1 MRVKT
6 LTHAALLSSLLV
18 LSAWI
23 SIPLPFTPVP
33 ITLQSLVIMIMALIL
48 PLKTSLF
55 AYLLYLLLGSM
66 GLPVF
71 ANYRAGFD
79 VLIGPTGGYLTG
91 FLFAVAWLALSKTSL
106 LFRLV
111 VAQLIIYLF
120 GIAWL
125 AFVLKISW
133 PNAMMIG
140 LYPYLLG
147 DALKV
152 IVVYGLIKKGTLS
165 RVTQSMKFNE
175 R

>member
-6 LTHAALLSSLLV
+6 LTYSALLSSLLV

-33 ITLQSLVIMIMALIL
+33 ITLQSLVIMLMALVL

-91 FLFAVAWLALSKTSL
+91 FLFALTWLSLSNTFQ

-125 AFVLKISW
+125 AFVLQTSW

-140 LYPYLLG
+140 LYPYLFG
-147 DALKV
+147 DTLKV
-152 IVVYGLIKKGTLS
+152 LMVYGLLKKGTLS
-165 RVTQSMKFNE
+165 RVTQSIKS
-175 R
+175 